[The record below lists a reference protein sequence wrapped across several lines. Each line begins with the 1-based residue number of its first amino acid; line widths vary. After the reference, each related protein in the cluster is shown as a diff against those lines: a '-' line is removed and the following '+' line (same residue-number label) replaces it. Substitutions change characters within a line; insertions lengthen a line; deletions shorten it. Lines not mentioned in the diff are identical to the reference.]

1 MKRREKAYN
10 LYVKDKL
17 SIRQVARCLGVS
29 KSTAHN
35 WIKEIEEKKK
45 QSQNILERSIS
56 QLEQIGKN

>member
-17 SIRQVARCLGVS
+17 SIRQIAKHLGVS

-45 QSQNILERSIS
+45 QSQNILDGLIS
-56 QLEQIGKN
+56 QLGQIGKN